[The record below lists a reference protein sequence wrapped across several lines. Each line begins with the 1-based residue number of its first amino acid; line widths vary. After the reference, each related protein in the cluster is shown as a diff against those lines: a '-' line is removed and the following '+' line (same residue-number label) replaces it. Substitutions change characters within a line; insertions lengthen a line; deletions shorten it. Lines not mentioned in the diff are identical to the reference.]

1 MEWLKLN
8 LPMLCDNILNLF
20 TPDVVVHEGF
30 KVDLAINQSY
40 DRDQWSEHL
49 NFQQSQTV
57 RAIKV
62 RIKELLNVQPAE
74 FRNEMVFLLQLTK
87 QNAEVWT
94 PKPSQLQ

>member
-1 MEWLKLN
+1 MV
-8 LPMLCDNILNLF
+8 CDNILNVF
-20 TPDVVVHEGF
+20 IPEVVVHEGF
-30 KVDLAINQSY
+30 KVDLAVSHSFEK
-40 DRDQWSEHL
+40 DLWREHFNL
-49 NFQQSQTV
+49 LQSQTM
-57 RAIKV
+57 REIKV